1 MKQLIACCGLDC
13 ENCDARIA
21 TINNDDKLREETAQK
36 WSVMNNTSEITPE
49 TINCTG
55 CRVDGSKFA
64 YCRIIVK
71 SGNVFKQKD
80 STPVAIVK
88 KWIIARPSVLF
99 SNITPVQKK
108 IFYHQLKSPSCLG
121 FIITA

>member
-49 TINCTG
+49 TIN
-55 CRVDGSKFA
+55 
-64 YCRIIVK
+64 
-71 SGNVFKQKD
+71 
-80 STPVAIVK
+80 
-88 KWIIARPSVLF
+88 L
-99 SNITPVQKK
+99 
-108 IFYHQLKSPSCLG
+108 LSP
-121 FIITA
+121 FNF